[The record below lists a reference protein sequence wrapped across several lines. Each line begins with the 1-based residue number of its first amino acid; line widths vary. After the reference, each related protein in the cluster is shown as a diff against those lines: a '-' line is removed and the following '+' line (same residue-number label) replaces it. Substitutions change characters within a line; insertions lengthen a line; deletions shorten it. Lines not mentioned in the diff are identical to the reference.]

1 MTFLHTENSEIAL
14 TLAYIVLIC
23 PCPTI
28 CPRVKKIKNILRN
41 SLPHEDVDGYDVS
54 EQNLG

>member
-14 TLAYIVLIC
+14 TLLVLIC